1 MAKPTTVATG
11 SFRKEFL
18 SWLDT
23 LAKEMR
29 CEELAIDMELAME
42 PTQWPE
48 CYIYVVPKKLREV
61 NKEAYTP
68 KLISIGPLHHGK
80 YKLRSMEMLKLKYLR
95 EFCYR
100 AKACHKDIARVIEE
114 NEQKIR
120 RCYKESS
127 DFDLSSEDFVKM
139 VLLDSIFIIELFLR
153 SAAIDGLFRRIAAC
167 GEDESYASEED
178 GCCNV
183 RGDCIASK
191 PLLRKHIRQDLLL
204 LENQL
209 PFFILDEL
217 YTQFSRCEQNNFIS
231 FLKLA
236 RNYLFPKKKKD
247 IARID
252 KKEVK
257 HFTDLMRYPYYP
269 SKACTGADDDL
280 IENLHNAK
288 KLYEAGVVFKKPDEG
303 KLVKLLDI
311 EFKKGYLPNIC
322 PCFTCSWLLHCLPD
336 LKWFQCLENT
346 ETILEVPCFEVHDET
361 EGIFRNL
368 MALEQCH
375 YPKQAYICNYIVLLD
390 HLINTRDD
398 VEFLVEKGIIVNAL
412 GSNKAVASMVN
423 KLALEITEKN
433 TCYKHLA
440 DQINKFYKNYWNRN
454 MGSLGTVYF
463 RDIWRGTATVV
474 GIIVLVVT
482 ILNFLRPFVF
492 KNI

>member
-1 MAKPTTVATG
+1 MAKPTTAKE
-11 SFRKEFL
+11 FRKEFL
-18 SWLDT
+18 SGLDT
-23 LAKEMR
+23 LAKEVR
-29 CEELAIDMELAME
+29 CEELAIDIPLVME
-42 PTQWPE
+42 PSEWPE
-48 CYIYVVPKKLREV
+48 CCIYIVPKKLREV

-68 KLISIGPLHHGK
+68 KLISIGPLHHGE
-80 YKLRSMEMLKLKYLR
+80 YELRSMEMLKLKYLR

-100 AKACHKDIARVIEE
+100 TKTCHKDIARVIEA
-114 NEQKIR
+114 NELKIR
-120 RCYKESS
+120 RCYKELS
-127 DFDLSSEDFVKM
+127 DFDFSSEDFVNM

-217 YTQFSRCEQNNFIS
+217 HTQFSRCEQSNFIS
-231 FLKLA
+231 FLRLA

-247 IARID
+247 VARID

-288 KLYEAGVVFKKPDEG
+288 KLDEAGVVFKKSDEA
-303 KLVKLLDI
+303 KLLDI
-311 EFKKGYLPNIC
+311 EFKKSCLTNIF
-322 PCFTCSWLLHCLPD
+322 PCFTCSWLLHCLPS
-336 LKWFQCLENT
+336 LNCFQCLVNT
-346 ETILEVPCFEVHDET
+346 QTFLEVPCFEVQDET

-390 HLINTRDD
+390 YLINTRDD
-398 VEFLVEKGIIVNAL
+398 VELLVEKGIIVNAL
-412 GSNKAVASMVN
+412 GSNKAVAIMVN

-440 DQINKFYKNYWNRN
+440 DQINKYYKNDWNRN
-454 MGSLGTVYF
+454 MGYLGTVYF

-474 GIIVLVVT
+474 GIIVLLVT